1 MTHAYKMIRQPP
13 RNVATIAASAATARI
28 SSGANAVATIAAVL
42 ILLCCSAC
50 AVPFAPGFHIVKQS
64 SDVHFLPGQ
73 SPGQASRVQI
83 RCEYVAR
90 NSGNADLDFVD
101 ISLPEEK
108 QYGRSEVRFEIDG
121 HEVSPASIPADLQQ
135 DEPNA
140 LRVNFDPSWTRGQV
154 HTISVQYTL
163 ASPANRG
170 TRITLDA
177 ASFHLGSRGA
187 FPQLQPPKRF
197 LAPYPRRPDRTIY
210 TVRVPSDFLLLARG
224 TLVNRKKD
232 GAETGYRFILRKKDL
247 EPFVVAGR
255 YVAWPSGRSDSTVF
269 WTLQPLKDDAS
280 HAAGEIQATWK
291 VLVKDFG
298 PLDRNIAA
306 PHIVES
312 PDLRASVMAETGPAA
327 AAFPGGAL
335 VNPAAL
341 ALGVNSD
348 QFLEIV
354 TRALAHN
361 WFADEMYPVPYA
373 ELGMGEGLADYATIV
388 IEEER
393 NGPDARRK
401 RIVQLIQRYDE
412 ARSRADET
420 PLGVTM
426 LTDPMPQRRIAL
438 AKAPLFYVA
447 LEDICGE
454 AQTRAG
460 LAHLVSILR
469 GDEVD
474 YDDLR
479 AALEQSSGKN
489 LGDTFRTWL
498 NLKGIP
504 EDFRSRYLP
513 ARAGATTGSTVAGA
527 N

>member
-1 MTHAYKMIRQPP
+1 
-13 RNVATIAASAATARI
+13 
-28 SSGANAVATIAAVL
+28 L
-42 ILLCCSAC
+42 I
-50 AVPFAPGFHIVKQS
+50 
-64 SDVHFLPGQ
+64 
-73 SPGQASRVQI
+73 
-83 RCEYVAR
+83 
-90 NSGNADLDFVD
+90 
-101 ISLPEEK
+101 
-108 QYGRSEVRFEIDG
+108 
-121 HEVSPASIPADLQQ
+121 
-135 DEPNA
+135 
-140 LRVNFDPSWTRGQV
+140 
-154 HTISVQYTL
+154 
-163 ASPANRG
+163 
-170 TRITLDA
+170 
-177 ASFHLGSRGA
+177 
-187 FPQLQPPKRF
+187 
-197 LAPYPRRPDRTIY
+197 
-210 TVRVPSDFLLLARG
+210 LARG
-224 TLVNRKKD
+224 TPAGRKNF
-232 GAETGYRFILRKKDL
+232 GADTEYRFVLHKKDL
-247 EPFVVAGR
+247 APYVVAGR
-255 YVAWPSGRSDSTVF
+255 YVAWPAGRSNSTIF
-269 WTLQPLKDDAS
+269 WTVQPLKEDAS
-280 HAAGEIQATWK
+280 HAAEQIQATWK
-291 VLVKDFG
+291 ILVKDFG
-298 PLDRNIAA
+298 PLDRNIVA

-312 PDLRASVMAETGPAA
+312 PDLRASLNADTGPSA

-335 VNPAAL
+335 VNPEAL

-426 LTDPMPQRRIAL
+426 LTDPIPQRRIAL
-438 AKAPLFYVA
+438 AKAPLFYIA

-454 AQTRAG
+454 AQMRAG
-460 LAHLVSILR
+460 TAHLVSLLR
-469 GDEVD
+469 GDEVN

-479 AALEQSSGKN
+479 SALEESSGKN

-513 ARAGATTGSTVAGA
+513 GSAGTTTSNTAPGSH
-527 N
+527 